1 MVDQDKFVFPVGA
14 RVRFNELGAIRS
26 PKIASRIGTVTRA
39 SIGNGVRVVFDGS
52 RTINTI
58 HRSYLKLVIGPDQ
71 TE

>member
-1 MVDQDKFVFPVGA
+1 MFNQDQSDFPIGA
-14 RVRFNELGAIRS
+14 RVRFTELGAARS

-58 HRSYLKLVIGPDQ
+58 HRSYLKLVIEPDQ